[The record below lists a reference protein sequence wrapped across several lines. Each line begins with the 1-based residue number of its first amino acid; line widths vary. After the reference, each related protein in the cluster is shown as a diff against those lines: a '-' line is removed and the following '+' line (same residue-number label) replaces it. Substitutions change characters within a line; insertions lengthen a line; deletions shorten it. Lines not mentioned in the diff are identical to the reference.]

1 MSAFSD
7 VSGFGQQRFGTL
19 NLNIQPI
26 EALNQ
31 CWPESARRNRQTCHW
46 FSGVSGLHCDLR
58 SGKSCSEVNEI
69 SRNLRMLRTDFWH
82 GKRTFDVSCRRRIRI
97 YWPAKMIA
105 SGGGDYDRIRRGTG
119 GTLEMPGQGLPAI
132 HFPLRIILIFV
143 ARNRLKSV
151 RRAPSSRKHFWR
163 TLSVRRA
170 KQQKPAKSFRI
181 IVGRS
186 PRAVSAHWQAVQFT
200 EQGEYRGWK

>member
-105 SGGGDYDRIRRGTG
+105 SGGGDYDRIHGCWRNARNARSGFARC
-119 GTLEMPGQGLPAI
+119 PLPAADYP
-132 HFPLRIILIFV
+132 HFYRPRNAQKCSPTPVIAANTLANTFCSPSENSRNPL
-143 ARNRLKSV
+143 SH
-151 RRAPSSRKHFWR
+151 SES
-163 TLSVRRA
+163 
-170 KQQKPAKSFRI
+170 
-181 IVGRS
+181 
-186 PRAVSAHWQAVQFT
+186 
-200 EQGEYRGWK
+200 